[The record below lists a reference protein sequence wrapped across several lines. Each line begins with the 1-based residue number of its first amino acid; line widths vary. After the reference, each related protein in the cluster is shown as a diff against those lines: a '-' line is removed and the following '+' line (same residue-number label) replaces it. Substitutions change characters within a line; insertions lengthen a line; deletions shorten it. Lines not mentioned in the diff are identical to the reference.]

1 MLKSRCTTYIRQHK
15 IREPLREGTTL
26 KDHRPAKA
34 HPERKKRKYASNFL
48 HRGDWWV
55 AWTDDL
61 PGALTQGRT
70 LEEARENL
78 KDAIALMLEPVALA
92 TLPKAKTR
100 LVREVLEV

>member
-1 MLKSRCTTYIRQHK
+1 MSVPARKSDKLK
-15 IREPLREGTTL
+15 GN
-26 KDHRPAKA
+26 RPAKA
-34 HPERKKRKYASNFL
+34 RSARKKRRYVGNFL

-61 PGALTQGRT
+61 PGALTQGKT

-78 KDAIALMLEPVALA
+78 KDAIALMLEPVPLGN
-92 TLPKAKTR
+92 LPKAKTR